1 MALGGGTWLFQNKKL
16 PGTYINFV
24 SKERAGTDIA
34 DRGYAALALP
44 LDWGPEGVFR
54 VDASDFQKSCQ
65 AIFGYDYGHDSM
77 RPLRDLFQNLKTGY
91 FYKLNADGAKAT
103 NNLATA
109 KYAGKRGNDI
119 SVAIQSDPDHEGK
132 FIAYTYLTTNG
143 VLKTVDKQDNI
154 AAAADLVANDYV
166 VFKAADSLQVVA
178 ATPLTGGSNGS
189 EVTVSDYQSFLEA
202 IEPYYF
208 NILAYAGADDTIKS
222 LLINFTQ
229 RCRENTGAKFQLVI
243 HGKEKVNYEG
253 VISVKNNVTDSGA
266 EPGSL
271 VYWLAGAE
279 ASCAINASCT
289 NKIYNG
295 EYTVN
300 TKYKQY
306 ELEQAV
312 SSGML
317 MFHNVTDAV
326 SGNVVGDTRVLTDIN
341 TFTEVTK
348 AKNIDFTL
356 NQCIRVL
363 DNTAID
369 LARLFNRQYLGKVQ
383 NDAAGRLALWGD
395 GVALFEEYERVRAIQ
410 NFDEDTFPVPV
421 QGETKTSVVW
431 DFEIQP
437 TCCMEKLYAQVVV
450 S

>member
-24 SKERAGTDIA
+24 SKDRAGTDIA
-34 DRGYAALALP
+34 DRGYAALAME

-54 VDASDFQKSCQ
+54 VDAADFQKSSQ
-65 AIFGYDYGHDSM
+65 ELFGYDYGHDKM
-77 RPLRDLFQNLKTGY
+77 RPLRELFQNLKTGY
-91 FYKLNADGAKAT
+91 FYKLNADGVKAQ
-103 NNLATA
+103 NALATA
-109 KYAGKRGNDI
+109 VYSGLRGNDI
-119 SVAIQSDPDHEGK
+119 SVAIQSDPDHDGK

-154 AAAADLVANDYV
+154 TTSADIKPNAYV
-166 VFKAADSLQVVA
+166 VFKAIESLQAAA
-178 ATPLTGGSNGS
+178 ATPLTGGTNGT
-189 EVTVSDYQSFLEA
+189 EVTVSNYQSFLEA
-202 IEPYYF
+202 IEPCYF
-208 NILAYAGADDTIKS
+208 NILAYAGADATIQS
-222 LLINFTQ
+222 LLINFTR
-229 RCRENTGAKFQLVI
+229 RCREDTGAKFQLVI

-295 EYTVN
+295 EYTAN
-300 TKYKQY
+300 TKYKQF
-306 ELEQAV
+306 ELEQAI
-312 SSGML
+312 SAGML

-326 SGNVVGDTRVLTDIN
+326 SGNVIGDTRVLTDIN

-348 AKNIDFTL
+348 AKNVDFTL

-383 NDAAGRLALWGD
+383 NDAAGRLSLWAD

-410 NFDEDTFPVPV
+410 NFDEDKFPVPV

-437 TCCMEKLYAQVVV
+437 TCCMEKLYAQVIVA
-450 S
+450 